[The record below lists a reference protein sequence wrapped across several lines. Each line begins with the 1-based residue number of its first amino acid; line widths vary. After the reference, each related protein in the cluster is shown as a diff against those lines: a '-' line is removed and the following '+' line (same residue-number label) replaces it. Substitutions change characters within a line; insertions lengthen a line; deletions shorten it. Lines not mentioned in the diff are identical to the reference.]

1 MSGLEK
7 FDSGLQAIFTS
18 YRDVQRLG
26 AANVG
31 RIHPVVARGGGL
43 YIYLTYDPPLAP
55 IEALGFKTVSH
66 ARENRA
72 FGLVRLEDLAAL
84 AAHPAVRRMET
95 GTAAKAH
102 LDMSIPDVHAN
113 EVRTQSGSGFT
124 GVTGAG
130 VIVGVIDTGLDFRHP
145 DFQTPGGGSRV
156 LFLWDQGIEPRSTD
170 EIPDEALLDGPPS
183 YGAVYTQKALSDE

>member
-18 YRDVQRLG
+18 YRDVQRHG
-26 AANVG
+26 AENVG
-31 RIHPVVARGGGL
+31 RIHPVCRAGRRL

-66 ARENRA
+66 TNERRA
-72 FGLVRLEDLAAL
+72 FGLVQLKDLEVL
-84 AAHPAVRRMET
+84 AAHPAVRRMEV
-95 GTAAKAH
+95 GTKSKPH
-102 LDMSIPDVHAN
+102 LDMSIPDIHAN

-130 VIVGVIDTGLDFRHP
+130 SSWESSTPVSISGIRISRRPRVVRACCSCGTRESSRAAPTRFRMKHCSMGHRAMVP
-145 DFQTPGGGSRV
+145 STRSR
-156 LFLWDQGIEPRSTD
+156 I
-170 EIPDEALLDGPPS
+170 
-183 YGAVYTQKALSDE
+183 